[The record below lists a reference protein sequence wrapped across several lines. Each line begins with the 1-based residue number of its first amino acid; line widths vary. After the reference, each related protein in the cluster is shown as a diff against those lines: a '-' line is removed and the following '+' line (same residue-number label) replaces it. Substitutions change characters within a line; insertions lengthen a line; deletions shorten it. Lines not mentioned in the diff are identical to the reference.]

1 MAVSPTP
8 PPDSGELL
16 SERIRAVAANVGT
29 WARRR
34 PLEAAAVTLLGLGGV
49 IFPPVWLLGA
59 AVTLG
64 SRQWD
69 HRDKW
74 LGLAGPVLITIFG
87 TVAGVAASGDNG
99 VGHSVHE
106 GWVAA
111 DIVSRL
117 AAALGAAY
125 LAWRSEHSRRKPEVP
140 PWNRPHKVG

>member
-1 MAVSPTP
+1 MAVSQTAPA
-8 PPDSGELL
+8 DSDELL
-16 SERIRAVAANVGT
+16 SERIRAAAASVGI

-49 IFPPVWLLGA
+49 IFPPVWLIGA

-64 SRQWD
+64 SRLWD
-69 HRDKW
+69 YRDKW
-74 LGLAGPVLITIFG
+74 LGLAGPVLITIVG

-117 AAALGAAY
+117 AAALGAGY
-125 LAWRSEHSRRKPEVP
+125 LAWRTVHSRREPEVP